1 MKTIKNKEIINL
13 YQKRLNKLEIFRED
27 FIKKGLLKYEIKGKR
42 IVSQNRKLES
52 FYYLLSGS
60 IQIKSVMGNGR
71 LLMINVL
78 SAPCMIG
85 EMELLNKDYES
96 QEVMVIKDAY
106 LYAWNLD
113 EAADILLKDPLFL
126 RELANNL
133 ALKEKRAIQALIRER
148 SLDALSRLCLFI
160 EENRAGNQ
168 FLIRKKDVAD
178 YLGISYRH
186 TEKLFYDLIEKGVL
200 KKDGLTYFI
209 QDIRILHK
217 LSSN

>member
-1 MKTIKNKEIINL
+1 MKTIKNKEIIRL
-13 YQKRLNKLEIFRED
+13 YQNRLAKQQIFSEE
-27 FIKKGLLKYEIKGKR
+27 FIKKGQLKYEVKGKR
-42 IVSQNRKLES
+42 IISQNGKLET
-52 FYYLLSGS
+52 FFFLLSGS
-60 IQIKSVMGNGR
+60 VQIKSVMSDGR

-96 QEVMVIKDAY
+96 QEVVVIKDAY

-113 EAADILLKDPLFL
+113 EAAEILLKDPLFL

-148 SLDALSRLCLFI
+148 SLDELKRLCLFI
-160 EENRAGNQ
+160 EENRIGNQ

-186 TEKLFYDLIEKGVL
+186 TEKLFYDLIKKGVL
-200 KKDGLTYFI
+200 KKEGLTYFI

-217 LSSN
+217 LATN

>member
-1 MKTIKNKEIINL
+1 MKTIKNKEIIRL
-13 YQKRLNKLEIFRED
+13 YQNRLAKQQIFSEE
-27 FIKKGLLKYEIKGKR
+27 FIKKGQLKYELKGKR
-42 IVSQNRKLES
+42 IISQNVKLET
-52 FYYLLSGS
+52 FYFLLSGS
-60 IQIKSVMGNGR
+60 VQIKSVMSDGR

-96 QEVMVIKDAY
+96 QEVVVIKDAY

-113 EAADILLKDPLFL
+113 EAAEILLKDPLFL

-148 SLDALSRLCLFI
+148 SLDALKRLCLFI
-160 EENRAGNQ
+160 EENRIGNQ

-186 TEKLFYDLIEKGVL
+186 TEKLFYDLIKKGVL
-200 KKDGLTYFI
+200 KKEGLTYFI

-217 LSSN
+217 LATN

>member
-1 MKTIKNKEIINL
+1 MKTIKNKEIIRL
-13 YQKRLNKLEIFRED
+13 YQNRLAKQQIFSEE
-27 FIKKGLLKYEIKGKR
+27 FIKKGQLKYELKGKR
-42 IVSQNRKLES
+42 IISQNGKLET
-52 FYYLLSGS
+52 FYFLLSGS
-60 IQIKSVMGNGR
+60 VQIKSVMSDGR

-96 QEVMVIKDAY
+96 QEVVVIKDAY

-113 EAADILLKDPLFL
+113 EAAEILLKDPLFL

-148 SLDALSRLCLFI
+148 SLDALKRLCLFI
-160 EENRAGNQ
+160 EENRIGNQ

-186 TEKLFYDLIEKGVL
+186 TEKLFYDLIKKGVL
-200 KKDGLTYFI
+200 KKEGLTYFI

-217 LSSN
+217 LATN

>member
-1 MKTIKNKEIINL
+1 MKTIKNKEIIRL
-13 YQKRLNKLEIFRED
+13 YQNRLAKQQIFSEE
-27 FIKKGLLKYEIKGKR
+27 FIKKGQLKYELKGKR
-42 IVSQNRKLES
+42 IISQNGKLET
-52 FYYLLSGS
+52 FYFLLSGS
-60 IQIKSVMGNGR
+60 VQIKSVMSDGR

-96 QEVMVIKDAY
+96 QEVAVIKDAY

-113 EAADILLKDPLFL
+113 EAAEILLKDPLFL

-148 SLDALSRLCLFI
+148 SLDALKRLCLFI
-160 EENRAGNQ
+160 EENRIGNQ

-186 TEKLFYDLIEKGVL
+186 TEKLFYDLIKKGVL
-200 KKDGLTYFI
+200 KKEGLTYFI

-217 LSSN
+217 LATN